1 MFYINVWLSV
11 NDSAQVGRVRELL
24 GQCARG
30 SRAEDGCV
38 RFEAYQSE
46 ADPKRFLLV
55 EHWRTR
61 EDWEAHRARPTVQ
74 QVYIPQVLPLV
85 TRDAHVC
92 SMVE

>member
-1 MFYINVWLSV
+1 MFYINVWLTV
-11 NDSAQVGRVRELL
+11 NDASNLTRVRELL

-55 EHWRTR
+55 EHWRTKD
-61 EDWEAHRARPTVQ
+61 DWEAHRTRQTVQ
-74 QVYIPQVLPLV
+74 EIYIPQVLPLV
-85 TRDAHVC
+85 TRDAHPC
-92 SMVE
+92 SMIP